1 MREIIVYLF
10 DEIWYSKYNLMMPIN
25 TAWKR
30 KYKHVAE
37 YKLYDINY
45 VESETCKC
53 YYILLEDTYICG
65 KSIENCKN
73 WIVTEFK
80 KVVML
85 QREWSHRGMN
95 CIVKIYLFYFL
106 PFK

>member
-1 MREIIVYLF
+1 MT
-10 DEIWYSKYNLMMPIN
+10 PIN

-73 WIVTEFK
+73 
-80 KVVML
+80 
-85 QREWSHRGMN
+85 
-95 CIVKIYLFYFL
+95 
-106 PFK
+106 